1 MNGQTRISWPVRMI
15 SALLALLA
23 ALALVV
29 CCAAMLANSLLAST
43 SLYESVALDARV
55 TDAQMARITARAEEL
70 AAQYDF
76 APQSVLSVVTQDSVT
91 AYGREVI
98 DWGMGL
104 LGDEPVLEPPAY
116 PAADIEAAV
125 RADEL
130 FQASIPAVQ
139 QRTVARDSVAY
150 EMGRAVSRA
159 VLPLRTELI
168 ALVMPRLQERISLP
182 VWMNRLA
189 KLPLVS
195 AGTALGLML
204 MIWLFLRTRPDKAA
218 LYAGT
223 ALAGA
228 ALTVLGLT
236 ALLPLLNL
244 GGMAAELSDMLALQC
259 GVLYEGLAL
268 RALLA
273 ALPLLVCGY
282 ALIFLHQRSRKARP

>member
-1 MNGQTRISWPVRMI
+1 MNGQTRISWPARAV
-15 SALLALLA
+15 SALLALLT

-29 CCAAMLANSLLAST
+29 CCAAMLAHSLLTST
-43 SLYESVALDARV
+43 SLHESVALDARV
-55 TDAQMARITARAEEL
+55 TDAQMERITARAEEL
-70 AAQYDF
+70 ATKYGF

-91 AYGREVI
+91 AYSREVI
-98 DWGMGL
+98 AWWMGL
-104 LGDEPVLEPPAY
+104 LGDEPVLEAPAY
-116 PAADIEAAV
+116 PTADIEAAV

-168 ALVMPRLQERISLP
+168 ALVMPRLQERINLP

-189 KLPLVS
+189 KLPLVC
-195 AGTALGLML
+195 AGAALGLML
-204 MIWLFLRTRPDKAA
+204 MILLLLRARPDKAA

-259 GVLYEGLAL
+259 GVLYKGLAL

-282 ALIFLHQRSRKARP
+282 ALIFLHQRRRKARP

>member
-70 AAQYDF
+70 AAKYGF

-91 AYGREVI
+91 AYSREVI
-98 DWGMGL
+98 AWWMGL
-104 LGDEPVLEPPAY
+104 LGDEPVLEAPAY
-116 PAADIEAAV
+116 PTADIEAAV

-259 GVLYEGLAL
+259 GVLYKGLAL